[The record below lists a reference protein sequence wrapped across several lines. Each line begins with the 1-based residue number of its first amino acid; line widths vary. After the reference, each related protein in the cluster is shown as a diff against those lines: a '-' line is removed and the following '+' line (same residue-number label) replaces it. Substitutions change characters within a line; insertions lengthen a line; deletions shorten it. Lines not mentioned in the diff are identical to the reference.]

1 MDPTR
6 LYERTL
12 TRRQFF
18 GRSALGIGT
27 AALSTLLAKS
37 GFATTPEPVAQ
48 HSPHF
53 TPKAKRVIYL
63 FMSGGP
69 SQLDLLDYQP
79 KLKQLHGTELPP
91 SVRGK
96 QRVTGMTSEQ
106 KSYPVISS
114 KFDFQKCGKGGL
126 EISSVLPHIGS
137 IADDICLVKSLN
149 TEAINHDPAT
159 TYIVTGFEQP
169 GKPGMGAW
177 LSYGLGSENDDLP
190 AFTVL
195 ISRGNPQVNAQPLY
209 PRLWSSAFLPSEH
222 QGVVFRS
229 GGDPVLFLNNPPG
242 VTQASR
248 RRMLDGLAQLNQIQS
263 DEALDPEIAGRIA
276 QYEMA
281 YRMQTS
287 VPELTDI
294 SDEPAHVLELY
305 GEDVRKPGTFAFNCL
320 MARRMAE
327 RGVRFVQLYHRGW
340 DQHDNLPRDI
350 AYQAKDTDQPSA
362 GLVTDLKQRG
372 MLDDTLV
379 VWGGEFGR
387 SAYSQGPMRPDGN
400 YGRDHHGRC
409 FAVWLA
415 GGGMKAGMTYG
426 QTDDFSYN
434 VVENPVHV
442 HDLNATI
449 LNQLGFDHRRLTFK
463 YQGRDFR
470 ITDVFGN
477 VVHDI
482 VT

>member
-1 MDPTR
+1 MDPR
-6 LYERTL
+6 RENELML

-18 GRSALGIGT
+18 GRSACGIGT
-27 AALSTLLAKS
+27 GALAALLSKS
-37 GFATTPEPVAQ
+37 GFASTSAPLN
-48 HSPHF
+48 SPHF

-69 SQLDLLDYQP
+69 SQLDLFDYKP
-79 KLKQLHGTELPP
+79 NLTQLHGTELPP
-91 SVRGK
+91 SVRGT
-96 QRVTGMTSEQ
+96 QRLTGMTSDQ
-106 KSYPVISS
+106 KTFPVVSS
-114 KFDFQKCGKGGL
+114 KFRFNRYGKAGIHMS
-126 EISSVLPHIGS
+126 ETLPHIGS
-137 IADDICLVKSLN
+137 IADDICLVRSLN

-159 TYIVTGFEQP
+159 TYIVTGFQQP

-177 LSYGLGSENDDLP
+177 LSYGLGNENENLP

-209 PRLWSSAFLPSEH
+209 PRLWSAAFLPSEH

-229 GGDPVLFLNNPPG
+229 GSDPVLFLSNPPG
-242 VTQASR
+242 VTHASR
-248 RRMLDGLAQLNQIQS
+248 RRMLDGLAHLNQIQS
-263 DEALDPEIAGRIA
+263 DQSLDPEIAGRIA

-294 SDEPAHVLELY
+294 SDEPEHILALY
-305 GEDVRKPGTFAFNCL
+305 GDDVRKPGSFAFNCL

-340 DQHDNLPRDI
+340 DQHENLPRDI
-350 AYQAKDTDQPSA
+350 GSQCKDTDQPSA
-362 GLVTDLKQRG
+362 GLVKDLKQRG

-387 SAYSQGPMRPDGN
+387 TSYSQGALKTDGN

-409 FAVWLA
+409 FSIWMA
-415 GGGMKAGMTYG
+415 GGGIKAGVEYG
-426 QTDDFSYN
+426 KTDDFSYN
-434 VVENPVHV
+434 VVEQPVHV
-442 HDLNATI
+442 HDFNATI
-449 LNQLGFDHRRLTFK
+449 LNQLGFDHQRLTFR

-470 ITDVFGN
+470 LTDVFGN
-477 VVHDI
+477 VVGDI
-482 VT
+482 VA